1 MPSFSRRLEGKTAL
15 ITGATA
21 GMGRVVVER
30 FINEGARVVF
40 CGRREQAGHELA
52 ERLGDRVRFIRADVT
67 KADDVLEL
75 VTQSNDWLGSIDI
88 LFNNAASP
96 TRDRPVAEIVY
107 DELQYDMTSI
117 FGSVV
122 LVTSR
127 VAPIMAAQGKGS
139 IINNASTAAHR
150 ANSSPAI
157 YSALKAAVCHFSR
170 CMALELAERGI
181 RVNTISPGAIVT
193 PIFLGQFGIPVD
205 REVPA
210 LAALRSAFAAALPL
224 GRAGEP
230 EDVAAAAV
238 YFASDESSYVTG
250 QDLVVDGGLTAG
262 LSAAARRQQSA
273 ALAIALKGALD

>member
-67 KADDVLEL
+67 KADDVREL
-75 VTQSNDWLGSIDI
+75 VAGANEWLGGIDI

-96 TRDRPVAEIVY
+96 TRDRPVAEVVY

-127 VAPIMAAQGKGS
+127 VVPIMAAQGKGS
-139 IINNASTAAHR
+139 IINNASTAAHP

-210 LAALRSAFAAALPL
+210 LAALRSVFAAALPL

-262 LSAAARRQQSA
+262 LSAAARRQQST
-273 ALAIALKGALD
+273 ALALALKGALG